1 MCRVFVVDI
10 GVGRGVGLCCF
21 LVLLLLVRMG
31 LGVFRGLVLRSSL
44 LFGGFVRGLC
54 VVLG

>member
-1 MCRVFVVDI
+1 MGI
-10 GVGRGVGLCCF
+10 GGGSRVGLCCF